1 MRETS
6 WIQSDKLDKFAK
18 RYTSKSLKKMYRYDL
33 TLLFY
38 VYYLVHII
46 SAKDRGKNIYIWI
59 ARARGI

>member
-46 SAKDRGKNIYIWI
+46 SAKDRGKIIYI
-59 ARARGI
+59 

>member
-18 RYTSKSLKKMYRYDL
+18 CYTSKSLKKIYRYDL

-38 VYYLVHII
+38 AYYLVHII
-46 SAKDRGKNIYIWI
+46 STKDRGKNIYV
-59 ARARGI
+59 